1 MVLRHPL
8 RGELVVHDARNRDH
22 RTCERKDVC
31 RRFPYAMVGAYEY
44 DWRIGRIEK
53 KFYGVWMG
61 SREVKMLTEVF
72 LCDDARDEKRLCNM
86 PGEMAERLLRDSPCL
101 LLVRRNAALH
111 DILYGNSATLWHER
125 PHAGRK
131 TGPDVVCM
139 PMDKIHYMYYIKL
152 CRAPAR
158 HQVTVRAGLANRRAL
173 RTSNPTTRRTSTR
186 DPTRPRPH
194 RRDAAPR

>member
-8 RGELVVHDARNRDH
+8 SGELVVHDARNRNH
-22 RTCERKDVC
+22 RTRERKDV
-31 RRFPYAMVGAYEY
+31 RRRLPNAVVGAYEY
-44 DWRIGRIEK
+44 DRRIQRIEK
-53 KFYGVWMG
+53 KFYGVGMG
-61 SREVKMLTEVF
+61 SRKVEMLAKVF
-72 LCDDARDEKRLCNM
+72 LRNDARDEKRLADV
-86 PGEMAERLLRDSPCL
+86 PREMAERLLRNPPRL
-101 LLVRRNAALH
+101 LLVGRDAALQ
-111 DILYGNSATLWHER
+111 DILYGNSAALRHKQ